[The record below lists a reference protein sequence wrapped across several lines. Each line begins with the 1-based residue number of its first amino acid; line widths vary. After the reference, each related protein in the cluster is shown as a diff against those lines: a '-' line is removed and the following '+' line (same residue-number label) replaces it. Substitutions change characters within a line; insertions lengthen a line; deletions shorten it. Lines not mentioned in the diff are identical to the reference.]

1 MVIRRFS
8 AATLASARC
17 SKNIAA
23 AMAPDQSVANGRHA
37 PRGCRRRRLGVEIL
51 LS

>member
-8 AATLASARC
+8 AAPLASARFL
-17 SKNIAA
+17 KKTEA
-23 AMAPDQSVANGRHA
+23 AMAPDLNEVNGRHA
-37 PRGCRRRRLGVEIL
+37 PGGCRRRRLGVEDP